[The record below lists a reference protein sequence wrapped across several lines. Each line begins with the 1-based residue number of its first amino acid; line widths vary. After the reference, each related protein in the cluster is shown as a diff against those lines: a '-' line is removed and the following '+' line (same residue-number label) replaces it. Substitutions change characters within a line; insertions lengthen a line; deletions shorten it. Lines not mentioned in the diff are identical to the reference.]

1 MNYKN
6 EDSRI
11 REIICLGDNWE
22 NITDV
27 EVAERFDALSNLDK
41 NAFLLGFGDDEEKLD
56 FFRKVLRGKDREIEK
71 LKEMTRDVIEIAK
84 ETQEDRSEL
93 IKDWALLS
101 YIRELDI
108 DGDFTAMLV
117 KWAVRWFMNNVFYA
131 DKEELADFRELVR
144 EHVNR
149 VEAEIERYHGKDSA
163 DKFAEKVAGVL
174 A

>member
-1 MNYKN
+1 MDYKY
-6 EDSRI
+6 EESRI
-11 REIICLGDNWE
+11 REIIWLGDNWE
-22 NITDV
+22 QLSDV
-27 EVAERFDALSNLDK
+27 ELAERFDNLSNLDK